1 MHNILSK
8 KVPDFVPVFL
18 YAVIML
24 ITQIKII
31 IYSEKWF
38 NLVRRCLFFFFFLM
52 LKIWVC
58 QTTLN
63 GEKKDG
69 LTAQSVTNTV

>member
-38 NLVRRCLFFFFFLM
+38 NLVRRCLFFFFF
-52 LKIWVC
+52 KC
-58 QTTLN
+58 
-63 GEKKDG
+63 
-69 LTAQSVTNTV
+69 

>member
-1 MHNILSK
+1 MNKMHNILSK

-38 NLVRRCLFFFFFLM
+38 NLVRRCLFFFFF
-52 LKIWVC
+52 KC
-58 QTTLN
+58 
-63 GEKKDG
+63 
-69 LTAQSVTNTV
+69 

>member
-38 NLVRRCLFFFFFLM
+38 NLVRRCLFFFF
-52 LKIWVC
+52 
-58 QTTLN
+58 LN
-63 GEKKDG
+63 AKNLALSDDTKRRKKGWPNGAKCD
-69 LTAQSVTNTV
+69 

>member
-8 KVPDFVPVFL
+8 KVPDFVPVFVPVFL

-38 NLVRRCLFFFFFLM
+38 NLVRRCLFFFFS
-52 LKIWVC
+52 KC
-58 QTTLN
+58 
-63 GEKKDG
+63 
-69 LTAQSVTNTV
+69 

>member
-38 NLVRRCLFFFFFLM
+38 NLVRRCLFFSFFLNAKN
-52 LKIWVC
+52 LGLSDDTKRRKKGWP
-58 QTTLN
+58 N
-63 GEKKDG
+63 GAKCD
-69 LTAQSVTNTV
+69 

>member
-24 ITQIKII
+24 FTQIKII

-38 NLVRRCLFFFFFLM
+38 NLVRRCLFFFF
-52 LKIWVC
+52 
-58 QTTLN
+58 LN
-63 GEKKDG
+63 AKNLGLSD